1 MIILIFFA
9 ANALPYK
16 KNPHASAL
24 GFKSVLNARRA
35 DWKMDMDAHTDGWM
49 DSLGV
54 HLID

>member
-1 MIILIFFA
+1 MFILIFFA